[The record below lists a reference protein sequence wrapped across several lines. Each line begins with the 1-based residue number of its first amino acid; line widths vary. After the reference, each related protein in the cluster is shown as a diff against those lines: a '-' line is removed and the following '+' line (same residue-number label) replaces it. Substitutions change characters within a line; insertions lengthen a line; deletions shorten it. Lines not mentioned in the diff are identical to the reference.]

1 MADNIT
7 RYNQPMGVTPLSE
20 AIDRLFRDAFTWPRS
35 FGAGF
40 GPAAGGGMAGPGNL
54 YETNESYILQVPL
67 PGVKVD
73 ELEIT
78 AHENVLTLQGK
89 TEIAAPEGARAIWGG
104 MTDQEFRE
112 VVQLPGDV
120 DAERAS
126 AEYHDGI
133 LTLTLPK
140 AEHARVRTIKI
151 GGGRTQPIEG
161 QKR

>member
-7 RYNQPMGVTPLSE
+7 RYNRPMGMTPLSD
-20 AIDRLFRDAFTWPRS
+20 AIDRLFREAFTVPRS
-35 FGAGF
+35 FGEAF
-40 GPAAGGGMAGPGNL
+40 GPAGGIGIAGNL
-54 YETNESYILQVPL
+54 YETNDSYILQVAL

-78 AHENVLTLQGK
+78 ARENLLALRGR
-89 TEIAAPEGARAIWGG
+89 TEIAAPEGARAIWSG
-104 MTDQEFRE
+104 MAGQEFRE
-112 VVQLPGDV
+112 EMRLPGDV

-151 GGGRTQPIEG
+151 GGSQTQPIEG

>member
-7 RYNQPMGVTPLSE
+7 RYNRPMGAAPLGMTPLSD
-20 AIDRLFRDAFTWPRS
+20 AMARLFRDAFTWPRA
-35 FGAGF
+35 FGEAF
-40 GPAAGGGMAGPGNL
+40 GSATDIGTAGNL
-54 YETNESYILQVPL
+54 YETNDSYILQVPL
-67 PGVKVD
+67 PGVKAD
-73 ELEIT
+73 ELAIT
-78 AHENVLTLQGK
+78 ARENVLTLQGT

-104 MTDQEFRE
+104 MAGQQFRE

-151 GGGRTQPIEG
+151 GGGRT
-161 QKR
+161 

>member
-1 MADNIT
+1 MPDDIT
-7 RYNQPMGVTPLSE
+7 RYNRPMGMTPLSD

-35 FGAGF
+35 FGEAF
-40 GPAAGGGMAGPGNL
+40 GPAAAGGMAGNL
-54 YETNESYILQVPL
+54 YETNDSYILQVPL
-67 PGVKVD
+67 PGVKAD

-78 AHENVLTLQGK
+78 ARENVLTLQGK

-104 MTDQEFRE
+104 LAGQQFRE

-140 AEHARVRTIKI
+140 EEHARVRTIKI
-151 GGGRTQPIEG
+151 SSGRTQSIEG
-161 QKR
+161 QQR

>member
-7 RYNQPMGVTPLSE
+7 RYNRSMGMPLSE
-20 AIDRLFRDAFTWPRS
+20 AIDRLFRDAFTWPRA
-35 FGAGF
+35 FGF
-40 GPAAGGGMAGPGNL
+40 GEAFGPPGGGGMAGNL

-67 PGVKVD
+67 PGVKAD

-89 TEIAAPEGARAIWGG
+89 TAIAAPEGARAIWGG
-104 MTDQEFRE
+104 MADQQFRE

-151 GGGRTQPIEG
+151 GGGRPQPIEG
-161 QKR
+161 QTS

>member
-1 MADNIT
+1 MADNIIW
-7 RYNQPMGVTPLSE
+7 YNRPRGMTPLSK
-20 AIDRLFRDAFTWPRS
+20 ASDRLFRDAFTWPRA
-35 FGAGF
+35 FGEAF
-40 GPAAGGGMAGPGNL
+40 GPAAGGGMAGNL

-78 AHENVLTLQGK
+78 ARENVLTLQGT
-89 TEIAAPEGARAIWGG
+89 TEIAAPTGARAIWGG
-104 MTDQEFRE
+104 MAGEEFRE
-112 VVQLPGDV
+112 QIQLPGDV
-120 DAERAS
+120 DVERAS

-151 GGGRTQPIEG
+151 GGSPSEPIEG

>member
-35 FGAGF
+35 FGAAF
-40 GPAAGGGMAGPGNL
+40 GPPGGGGMAGNL
-54 YETNESYILQVPL
+54 YETNDSYILQVPL
-67 PGVKVD
+67 PGVKAD

-78 AHENVLTLQGK
+78 ARENILTLQGK

-104 MTDQEFRE
+104 MGDQQFRE

-126 AEYHDGI
+126 AEYHDVI

-151 GGGRTQPIEG
+151 GGSQSQPIEG

>member
-1 MADNIT
+1 MPDNIT
-7 RYNQPMGVTPLSE
+7 RYNQPTGMTPLSE

-35 FGAGF
+35 FGEGL
-40 GPAAGGGMAGPGNL
+40 GPAGGVGMAGNL

-67 PGVKVD
+67 PGVKAD
-73 ELEIT
+73 DLEIT
-78 AHENVLTLQGK
+78 ARENVLTLQGK
-89 TEIAAPEGARAIWGG
+89 TEIAAPDGARSIWGG
-104 MTDQEFRE
+104 LAGQQFRE

-140 AEHARVRTIKI
+140 AEQARVRTIKI
-151 GGGRTQPIEG
+151 SGGRTQPIEG
-161 QKR
+161 EQR

>member
-1 MADNIT
+1 M
-7 RYNQPMGVTPLSE
+7 TPLSE
-20 AIDRLFRDAFTWPRS
+20 AIDRLFRDAFTWPRA
-35 FGAGF
+35 FGEAF
-40 GPAAGGGMAGPGNL
+40 GPPGGGGMAGNL
-54 YETNESYILQVPL
+54 YETDESYILQVPL

-78 AHENVLTLQGK
+78 ARENVLTLQGK

-104 MTDQEFRE
+104 MGDQEFRE
-112 VVQLPGDV
+112 QIQLPGDV

-126 AEYHDGI
+126 AEYRDGI

-140 AEHARVRTIKI
+140 EEHARVRTIKV

>member
-7 RYNQPMGVTPLSE
+7 RYNRPMGMTPLSE
-20 AIDRLFRDAFTWPRS
+20 AIDRLFRDAFTWPRA
-35 FGAGF
+35 FGEAF
-40 GPAAGGGMAGPGNL
+40 GPVAGGGMAGNL

-78 AHENVLTLQGK
+78 ARENVLTLQGR

-104 MTDQEFRE
+104 MGSQEFRE
-112 VVQLPGDV
+112 QIQLPGDV

-126 AEYHDGI
+126 AEYRDGI

-140 AEHARVRTIKI
+140 EEHARVRTIKI
-151 GGGRTQPIEG
+151 GSSRSQPIEG
-161 QKR
+161 

>member
-1 MADNIT
+1 MA
-7 RYNQPMGVTPLSE
+7 
-20 AIDRLFRDAFTWPRS
+20 
-35 FGAGF
+35 
-40 GPAAGGGMAGPGNL
+40 GNL
-54 YETNESYILQVPL
+54 YESDESYILQVPL

-78 AHENVLTLQGK
+78 ARENVLALQGR
-89 TEIAAPEGARAIWGG
+89 TEIPAPEGARAIWGG
-104 MTDQEFRE
+104 MGGQEFRE
-112 VVQLPGDV
+112 QIQLPGDV

-151 GGGRTQPIEG
+151 GGSHSQPIEG